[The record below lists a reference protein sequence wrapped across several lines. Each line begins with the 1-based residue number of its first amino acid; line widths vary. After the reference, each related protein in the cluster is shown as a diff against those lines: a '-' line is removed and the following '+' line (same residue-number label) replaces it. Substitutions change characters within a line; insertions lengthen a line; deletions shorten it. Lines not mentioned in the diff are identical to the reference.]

1 MYFEWLIQVGYGRM
15 ARHYRNVNDC
25 TVNGYVRNEN
35 MVGLA
40 LFVIF
45 AGCPTFCTKVLYLIA
60 IVFFFENYLIAI
72 VLMNC
77 TQRFCFPISE
87 VVNNDC
93 ARLPLT

>member
-1 MYFEWLIQVGYGRM
+1 M

-45 AGCPTFCTKVLYLIA
+45 AGCPTFCTKVLYI
-60 IVFFFENYLIAI
+60 
-72 VLMNC
+72 
-77 TQRFCFPISE
+77 
-87 VVNNDC
+87 
-93 ARLPLT
+93 

>member
-1 MYFEWLIQVGYGRM
+1 
-15 ARHYRNVNDC
+15 
-25 TVNGYVRNEN
+25 

-77 TQRFCFPISE
+77 TQRFCFTISE

-93 ARLPLT
+93 ARLPLTGDVVVTEKVHTVNTHKKRVIASIIHE